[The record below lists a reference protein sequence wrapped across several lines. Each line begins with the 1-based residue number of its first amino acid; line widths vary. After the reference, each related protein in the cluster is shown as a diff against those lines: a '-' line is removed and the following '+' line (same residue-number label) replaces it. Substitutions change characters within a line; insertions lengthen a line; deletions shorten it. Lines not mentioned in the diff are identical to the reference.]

1 MEINTSLH
9 LSLSQKKKKENI
21 CKGNPTIKVKQN
33 VSEEKR
39 GNNRMQI
46 GSDVY

>member
-1 MEINTSLH
+1 MSLP
-9 LSLSQKKKKENI
+9 LKKKKKENI

-46 GSDVY
+46 GSVVH